1 MTQVEEQLAVIKPE
15 RHMMLTVGVFDG
27 VHIGHKYLIAQ
38 LKEQARRRGLAS
50 GIVTFRQHP
59 EEVVL
64 SKCPMPL
71 TDISCKI
78 ELLKKEG
85 VDYLI
90 PLSFTSEVACLSARE
105 FVLLLQKHL
114 RMKGMVVGYDFSLGR
129 NREGDYDML
138 CRLGEEMGFDVVEAY
153 CRRLEGE
160 IVSSTVIRKALAR
173 GDKERALNMLGWDK
187 EVEIVRSCIR

>member
-1 MTQVEEQLAVIKPE
+1 MLVEEELAVIKPE
-15 RHMMLTVGVFDG
+15 RDMMLTIGVFDG

-59 EEVVL
+59 EEVVF
-64 SKCPMPL
+64 SKCPMLL
-71 TDISCKI
+71 TDISCRI
-78 ELLKKEG
+78 GLLKKEG
-85 VDYLI
+85 VDCVV
-90 PLSFTSEVACLSARE
+90 PLSFTPELAHLSARE
-105 FVLLLQKHL
+105 FVSLLQKHL
-114 RMKGMVVGYDFSLGR
+114 DMKGIVVGYDFSLGR
-129 NREGDYDML
+129 NREGDYNML

-153 CRRLEGE
+153 CRRLDGE

-187 EVEIVRSCIR
+187 KVEIARSCIR